1 LQKSKIPLKKGSIKD
16 PPTTKNMPTAWK
28 NSKELAGAAAFLI
41 WLGSSGCSGERKS
54 KEAGPNVGY
63 ESIINMD
70 NDDGIPA
77 SVGTYTGQ
85 EEDQTIYENSGV
97 TYVDM
102 EKIIEYQK
110 YILDD
115 PPEEIIWPPNYEIMA
130 LPGAVTLPIVST
142 EEGALNIIRETLA
155 EYGVKIKPGEF
166 EISDVKAL
174 VKSSGRDMINCQ
186 TQLNSCVNKIDPHA
200 KAMCEE
206 IAAKKCKKQKDS
218 NNSISK
224 MPLVVDGFDK
234 KIEWRLN
241 L

>member
-1 LQKSKIPLKKGSIKD
+1 MPVKRVIYCKSPRYPSRREVLKT
-16 PPTTKNMPTAWK
+16 PQLLEKNMPTAWK

-102 EKIIEYQK
+102 EKIIEY
-110 YILDD
+110 
-115 PPEEIIWPPNYEIMA
+115 
-130 LPGAVTLPIVST
+130 
-142 EEGALNIIRETLA
+142 
-155 EYGVKIKPGEF
+155 
-166 EISDVKAL
+166 
-174 VKSSGRDMINCQ
+174 
-186 TQLNSCVNKIDPHA
+186 
-200 KAMCEE
+200 
-206 IAAKKCKKQKDS
+206 
-218 NNSISK
+218 
-224 MPLVVDGFDK
+224 
-234 KIEWRLN
+234 
-241 L
+241 